1 MVKMVNIN
9 IILPDDLHT
18 KLKIKA
24 AVDGRPLKE
33 LVNEA
38 LASAQIQ

>member
-1 MVKMVNIN
+1 MVNIN

-24 AVDGRPLKE
+24 AVDGRPLKA
-33 LVNEA
+33 LINEA
-38 LASAQIQ
+38 LANAEIK